1 MLNEKSNKI
10 WKKSEKKR
18 GMVLTTVG
26 GDYGLVLF
34 QGPVC
39 ISIYGRCG
47 YAE

>member
-1 MLNEKSNKI
+1 MKKNNKI
-10 WKKSEKKR
+10 WKKSEKNR

-26 GDYGLVLF
+26 GDYGLVLC

-39 ISIYGRCG
+39 ISIYGGSG